1 MPRPRRLRHAHHDR
15 NAGPSRP
22 TPNLTCCKVPTEA
35 ANASKYF
42 DAVFDA
48 HHYTKHIARHTPGG
62 KHHWFSDGYHVD
74 GQTNNE
80 LNAYMV
86 RDLWGDPPA
95 GGGRGRGAR
104 GGTAVGS

>member
-1 MPRPRRLRHAHHDR
+1 M
-15 NAGPSRP
+15 
-22 TPNLTCCKVPTEA
+22 PTEA
-35 ANASKYF
+35 TNASKYF

-48 HHYTKHIARHTPGG
+48 HRYTKHIARHTPGG

-86 RDLWGDPPA
+86 RDLWGEHPV

-104 GGTAVGS
+104 GGGTAIGSSMY